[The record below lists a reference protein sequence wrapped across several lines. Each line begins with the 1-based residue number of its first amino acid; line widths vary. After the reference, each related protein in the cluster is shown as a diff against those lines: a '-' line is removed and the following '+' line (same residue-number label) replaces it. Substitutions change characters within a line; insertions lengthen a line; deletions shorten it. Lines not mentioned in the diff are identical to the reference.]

1 MRNFTKIAKLHRMF
15 FKRADEKT
23 FPPGHFSPDANKPGP
38 GNLDAQAA
46 QATSRANAQNAADD
60 RNMRANYNVT
70 PTPGSASGHEVMT
83 PKWNSVNSRSVRPD
97 KPDPVSIYQN
107 QGLTPK
113 PSTPR
118 APRPLGDYFGPNDEY
133 DTTDPVQAAR
143 SRAMQYDA
151 QTAIAS
157 PFGRRVSED
166 GIVDIDTDHLD
177 NSKGF
182 VRNGF
187 SNLPKRP
194 VQFNRYPPVNNLQ

>member
-38 GNLDAQAA
+38 GNLDAQEAH
-46 QATSRANAQNAADD
+46 ATSKANAQNAADD
-60 RNMRANYNVT
+60 RAMRANYNVT

-83 PKWNSVNSRSVRPD
+83 PKWNSLNSRSIRPD
-97 KPDPVSIYQN
+97 KPDPVSIHAN
-107 QGLTPK
+107 QGLTPQ

-118 APRPLGDYFGPNDEY
+118 APRPNYMSDASDAE
-133 DTTDPVQAAR
+133 QATN

-157 PFGRRVSED
+157 PFGRWLYEN
-166 GIVDIDTDHLD
+166 GIVNTDTDHLD

-194 VQFNRYPPVNNLQ
+194 MQFNRYPPVNNLQ